1 MAGLRRIGDSADTT
15 ILITQAG
22 STLHMH
28 EENIDLRLRPGDF
41 EATALE
47 KPLIDGAAVRIGSD
61 AALLQTAE
69 SIGLVEP
76 GGAIGVI
83 EIDQIVRT
91 PVERKTENI
100 VRPVRHVDIRFVEGG
115 DEAGIAVLAANQKG
129 PTVRLEKG
137 ARRFRR

>member
-1 MAGLRRIGDSADTT
+1 MAGLRRIGDLADTT

-28 EENIDLRLRPGDF
+28 EEDIDLRLRPGDF

-69 SIGLVEP
+69 SIGLVKP

-91 PVERKTENI
+91 PKGKRKISSGRSDTSI
-100 VRPVRHVDIRFVEGG
+100 SGS
-115 DEAGIAVLAANQKG
+115 
-129 PTVRLEKG
+129 
-137 ARRFRR
+137 